1 VATITLK
8 NIPAELHREL
18 KKRAEEHHR
27 SLNREILATLKN
39 ATSGTIRLDP
49 AKLEESVR
57 RARSLFRRPITAR
70 QIDRWKRED
79 RL

>member
-1 VATITLK
+1 VASITLK

-70 QIDRWKRED
+70 QIDRWKREG